1 VQLVKIFVATLTL
14 GVAAAASAQNSSPP
28 ASPAQKMAATILQQ
42 RPVPSTPPAKGSM
55 TYEEGVLLDGLA
67 AQWHVT
73 ANGDDF
79 AYIKAAVDRY
89 VTAEG
94 AVTGYNANTHTLD
107 DIEMGRATIL
117 LYRVTQQAKYAKAA
131 KFLEDQLAVQPRTA
145 SGGYWHK
152 QIYPN
157 QMWLDGAYMAEPF
170 RAAYAATFQQP
181 GDFDDIAKQFLL
193 MDTNMRDPKSGLLK
207 HGWDESKSMPWAD
220 KTTGLSPEVWARAM
234 GWYVMALVD
243 VLDWFPSDNPQ
254 RPVLIAAL
262 NRNIAAILKVQDAK
276 TGLWWQ
282 VMTTPP
288 HNGPAMQKQTDGSV
302 RLGIEHSGAGNFLEA
317 SASCMFTYAIAKG
330 VRLGYLPQDNQANA
344 ERAWAGIQKQFITD
358 NPNGTVILHGT
369 VKVGGLGG
377 SPYRSGDFN
386 YYIHEPIVDQDLK
399 GVGAFMLAGS
409 EMEPPKVRFA
419 DNAKGKPAGSNPKP
433 TQKPKPAPAD
443 KSAQASTDLFNSKL
457 YQKSRENPS
466 TIQLPSATHPAP
478 ATTSPV
484 QAAAAP
490 PPSAAPQ
497 ISSATSHEPSAP
509 GQKPSSSGKVTA
521 LVDAWFNSQTRQN
534 AFGQTELYHY
544 KWSDDSNNGY
554 SFFGRAFRRNGAA
567 LATLPAAPTAATLN
581 QAQIYIIASPDI
593 PSKNPNPHYMDK
605 ASGDAIE
612 AWVRAGGV
620 LLLFSNDRDNTEFT
634 HFDTLSDRFGIH
646 FNPVLSHHVVDPDHS
661 TGEVV
666 IPPGTGIFGAGFT
679 AYMKDTST
687 ITPTGPAKALVTD
700 HGDVMIAV
708 SHLGKGT
715 VLAVVDPW
723 FYNEYADGRKM
734 RQYNGFEAAEYVAAW
749 AIHESRK

>member
-1 VQLVKIFVATLTL
+1 MLDANPENEKEHTVQLAKIFIATLTTL
-14 GVAAAASAQNSSPP
+14 TFGLAAAAQTAPVPST
-28 ASPAQKMAATILQQ
+28 PAQKMAATILQQ
-42 RPVPSTPPAKGSM
+42 RPIASLPPAKSSM

-67 AQWHVT
+67 AQWHAT

-89 VTAEG
+89 VTPDG
-94 AVTGYNANTHTLD
+94 AIIGYNTTTHTLD

-181 GDFDDIAKQFLL
+181 QDFDDIAKQLLL

-234 GWYVMALVD
+234 GWYVVALVD
-243 VLDWFPSDNPQ
+243 VLDWFPSDHPQ
-254 RPVLIAAL
+254 RAAL
-262 NRNIAAILKVQDAK
+262 VRALQNVLSDVMQYQDIPS
-276 TGLWWQ
+276 GLWWQ
-282 VMTTPP
+282 VMTE
-288 HNGPAMQKQTDGSV
+288 GPDVVGTIGPDSKMHYEV
-302 RLGIEHSGAGNFLEA
+302 RHPAKEGNYFEA
-317 SASCMFTYAIAKG
+317 SASCMFTYAIAKS
-330 VRLGYLPQDNQANA
+330 VRMGYLPQAEDENA
-344 ERAWAGIQKQFITD
+344 KRAWAGIQKQLIST
-358 NPNGTVILHGT
+358 NPDGTLTLHGT

-377 SPYRSGDFN
+377 TPYRAGDFA
-386 YYIHEPIVDQDLK
+386 YYIHEPVVDNDFK
-399 GVGAFMLAGS
+399 GIGAFMLAGS
-409 EMEPPKVRFA
+409 EMEQSSTEAIGQDKV
-419 DNAKGKPAGSNPKP
+419 
-433 TQKPKPAPAD
+433 
-443 KSAQASTDLFNSKL
+443 
-457 YQKSRENPS
+457 
-466 TIQLPSATHPAP
+466 
-478 ATTSPV
+478 
-484 QAAAAP
+484 
-490 PPSAAPQ
+490 
-497 ISSATSHEPSAP
+497 
-509 GQKPSSSGKVTA
+509 A
-521 LVDAWFNSQTRQN
+521 LVDAWFNSQLRQN

-544 KWSDDSNNGY
+544 KWNDDSNNGY
-554 SFFGRAFRRNGAA
+554 SFFGRAFRRYGAT
-567 LATLPAAPTAATLN
+567 LATLPAAPTPATLR

-593 PSKNPNPHYMDK
+593 PSKNANPHYMDK
-605 ASGDAIE
+605 TSGDAIE
-612 AWVRAGGV
+612 AWVRGGGV

-634 HFDTLSDRFGIH
+634 HFNTLSDRFGIH
-646 FNPVLSHHVVDPDHS
+646 FNPVLSHHVVEPDHS
-661 TGEVV
+661 AGEVV
-666 IPPGTGIFGAGFT
+666 IPAGTGIFGSGFT

-687 ITPTGPAKALVTD
+687 ITVTGPAQALVTD
-700 HGDVMIAV
+700 HGDIMIAV

-734 RQYNGFEAAEYVAAW
+734 RQYDGFEAAQDVAAW
-749 AIHESRK
+749 AIHEAHR